1 MIVADVAHNKEG
13 ISQVVSQIR
22 KQRYQTLHLVLGFV
36 QDKEIT
42 PIVSLLPDEAKLYLC
57 TANNPRSLQ
66 LNNLEK
72 YVSNKTSHY
81 STYSSVAAAFSAA
94 KNNAK
99 SSDFIYV
106 GGSTFVVAEVL
117 WIASKLICI

>member
-36 QDKEIT
+36 QDKEIM

-57 TANNPRSLQ
+57 AANNPRSLQ

-117 WIASKLICI
+117 